1 MKESPRKN
9 HRSICFFFCSFLIC
23 SGVFAFGKA
32 EEAEKTVMNNE
43 WRLCVTSFDTSALP
57 EDRQP
62 VGEAITRTL
71 VDSLKTVNYRI
82 RVSPEYAYYEQYE
95 WSSVRSTAAK
105 ALAAKQEERALLLYR
120 NGTNWRYRQNIKKI
134 DAEIATLQENLAQA
148 EADMPLINQEPVFA
162 ITQNNRDGTFP
173 EPPRPKSERRFCVS
187 QQADAFLAGAIQ
199 EYHNRYYLTL
209 RLYAL
214 YTDSFVYEDEIVF
227 SADDAAAAV
236 DEIAGRLT
244 AVLSGSKPAAVAV
257 HTSPSDALVLINRSF
272 AGRGDIPAHDRPPGT
287 IEVAVSEGDHWP
299 ETVEAELVPGELT
312 DISVQLLPVEY
323 GDVTVLS
330 PGVNGASVY
339 QGAMYVG
346 ETPLTLRLPVDQF
359 NYINVETGEN
369 QIARAAF
376 TSPAQ
381 ADAPYRFSMKLKTP
395 RPGVDRVNKARK
407 AYYWAWGG
415 TWITAIAAWIVTGVL
430 QTQNEAI
437 LQHYKATGTY
447 NQNFYDQAQVMHD
460 VYTYAWTG
468 VGLAA
473 AYEIFQMAR
482 YIYTSTEDTTPI
494 VNPDK

>member
-1 MKESPRKN
+1 MKGSPRKN
-9 HRSICFFFCSFLIC
+9 HRSICFFFCFFLIC

-57 EDRQP
+57 EDTRP
-62 VGEAITRTL
+62 VGEVITRTL
-71 VDSLKTVNYRI
+71 VDSLKAVNYRI
-82 RVSPEYAYYEQYE
+82 RISPEYVYYEEYE
-95 WSSVRSTAAK
+95 WSKARSTAAK

-120 NGTNWRYRQNIKKI
+120 NGTNWRYKQNIKKI
-134 DAEIATLQENLAQA
+134 DAEIAKLQENLVKA
-148 EADMPLINQEPVFA
+148 EEDMPLINWEPVFD
-162 ITQNNRDGTFP
+162 ITQNNMEGTFP
-173 EPPRPKSERRFCVS
+173 EPPKPKGERRFCVS

-214 YTDSFVYEDEIVF
+214 YTDAFVYEDEIAF
-227 SADDAAAAV
+227 SADDIAAAV

-257 HTSPSDALVLINRSF
+257 HTDPPDALVLINRSF
-272 AGRGDIPAHDRPPGT
+272 AGRGDIEAHDRPPGK
-287 IEVAVSEGDHWP
+287 IEIAVSEADHKP
-299 ETVEAELVPGELT
+299 ETVEAELVPGEFT
-312 DISVQLLPVEY
+312 DISVQLLPVGY
-323 GDVTVLS
+323 GEVTVLS

-346 ETPLTLRLPVDQF
+346 ETPLTLRLPLNQF
-359 NYINVETGEN
+359 NYINVEAGEN

-376 TSPAQ
+376 VSPTQ
-381 ADAPYRFSMKLKTP
+381 ADTPYSFSMKLKTP

-415 TWITAIAAWIVTGVL
+415 TWITAIAAWIITGTL
-430 QTQNEAI
+430 QGQNEAI
-437 LQHYKATGTY
+437 MQNYRTTGTY
-447 NQNFYDQAQVMHD
+447 NQDFYDQAQTMHD

-468 VGLAA
+468 VGLAV

-482 YIYTSTEDTTPI
+482 YIYTATEDTTPI